1 MKIPITLIIGENDS
15 KNNTVAINYL
25 SGEETKDISLEHG
38 LKSINKVLN
47 KPKFKL

>member
-1 MKIPITLIIGENDS
+1 MKIPFSLIFGVNDS

-25 SGEETKDISLEHG
+25 SGEETKDVSLEHG
-38 LKSINKVLN
+38 LKSINKALS